1 MAGWTDF
8 PSELLCQQVVLGFH
22 DLETERKMK
31 GEGMIVDIETIW
43 QKGTP
48 IVSMYIHADKIRFY

>member
-1 MAGWTDF
+1 
-8 PSELLCQQVVLGFH
+8 
-22 DLETERKMK
+22 MK